1 VTTGVSLRFNHQ
13 VVKLNVS
20 LAAGLVL
27 IEVSLQVTSARTELI
42 LKHLDKFA
50 LERMTLSS
58 TVYQLSTLTTVE
70 ISLSKYQRAL
80 RKSVISLPL

>member
-1 VTTGVSLRFNHQ
+1 M
-13 VVKLNVS
+13 KLNVS

-27 IEVSLQVTSARTELI
+27 VKVSLQVTSARTELI
-42 LKHLDKFA
+42 LKHLDKLA